1 MTKEEVIEAVK
12 VCIPGDDCDN
22 CQLHDK
28 VDCQQELL
36 GETLKLI
43 KENEPAPSA
52 NDTSSKNNN
61 SLSQFKNTPKQ
72 QNCQEADYK
81 KRFINCSNALCEVDV
96 AIEKIA
102 TLIDDL
108 INDYDFYKSPI
119 ECGAYT
125 GAACMTK
132 SHLTKEEK
140 QGLAWIA
147 EHSRILNLIRIIS
160 DYTYNIKKALL
171 ESGEV

>member
-1 MTKEEVIEAVK
+1 MTKEEIIEMAKQCAENDGNCVNCK
-12 VCIPGDDCDN
+12 WCDHAG
-22 CQLHDK
+22 CD
-28 VDCQQELL
+28 VDFAKYIVE
-36 GETLKLI
+36 
-43 KENEPAPSA
+43 KENEPAPA
-52 NDTSSKNNN
+52 GTDTSSK
-61 SLSQFKNTPKQ
+61 KNYYQLNDNTKLEI
-72 QNCQEADYK
+72 CQEAGYK

-147 EHSRILNLIRIIS
+147 EHSRILNLIRMIS
-160 DYTYNIKKALL
+160 DYTYNIKSALSK
-171 ESGEV
+171 SGEV